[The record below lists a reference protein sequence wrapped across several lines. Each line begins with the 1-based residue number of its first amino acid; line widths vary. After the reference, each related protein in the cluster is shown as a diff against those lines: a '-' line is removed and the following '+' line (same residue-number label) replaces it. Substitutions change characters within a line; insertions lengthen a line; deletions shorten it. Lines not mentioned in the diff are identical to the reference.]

1 MQEPNRTLLIKRVYC
16 KKRLDLC
23 EYCFLGNSSFISCSF
38 WITGKWWALRFF
50 VKFKS
55 ICTHTLDQI
64 IKKVNYEKLTIL
76 LVDDNEKFLN
86 SMAERAKLREYNVLK
101 ATNGQ
106 QAIEIAS
113 KQTIHVAVVDQQMPE
128 MEGLVVITKLKAIAP
143 DIKTLLLTGHGD
155 EKLKEAT
162 EALNSAYF
170 DKEDISGFWDFLANL
185 SLGKINI
192 LLVDDNPK
200 FLKVLSDRIKLKGHE
215 PLTAL
220 NGKEA
225 LAIMESTRIQLAIID
240 QRMPD
245 IEGLVLITRL
255 KKIDPTIKTMLL
267 TGHGDEKLKEA
278 TEGLNSSYF
287 EKENMGSFWGV
298 FRKILKNLETTMA
311 AAGMAEG
318 GDPEDA
324 LKIKGPQKED

>member
-1 MQEPNRTLLIKRVYC
+1 M
-16 KKRLDLC
+16 KK
-23 EYCFLGNSSFISCSF
+23 
-38 WITGKWWALRFF
+38 
-50 VKFKS
+50 
-55 ICTHTLDQI
+55 
-64 IKKVNYEKLTIL
+64 EKITIL

-86 SMAERAKLREYNVLK
+86 SMAERAKIRKYNVLK
-101 ATNGQ
+101 ATNGE

-113 KQTIHVAVVDQQMPE
+113 KQTIHIAVVDQQMPG

-162 EALNSAYF
+162 QALNSAYF
-170 DKEDISGFWDFLANL
+170 DKEDIPGFWDFLANL
-185 SLGKINI
+185 ALGEINI

-200 FLKVLSDRIKLKGHE
+200 FLKILADRIKLKGHE

-220 NGKEA
+220 NGREA
-225 LAIMESTRIQLAIID
+225 LEIIKSNRIHIAIVD

-245 IEGLVLITRL
+245 MDGLVLITQL
-255 KKIDPTIKTMLL
+255 KKIDPSIKTMLL
-267 TGHGDEKLKEA
+267 TGHGDDKLKEA
-278 TEGLNSSYF
+278 TEALNSSYF
-287 EKENMGSFWGV
+287 DKEDMGSFWGF

-318 GDPEDA
+318 GDHKDA
-324 LKIKGPQKED
+324 LKIEHPKKRD

>member
-1 MQEPNRTLLIKRVYC
+1 M
-16 KKRLDLC
+16 KKD
-23 EYCFLGNSSFISCSF
+23 
-38 WITGKWWALRFF
+38 
-50 VKFKS
+50 
-55 ICTHTLDQI
+55 
-64 IKKVNYEKLTIL
+64 KLTIL

-86 SMAERAKLREYNVLK
+86 SMAERARIREYDVLTAVSGEK
-101 ATNGQ
+101 AL
-106 QAIEIAS
+106 EIAS

-128 MEGLVVITKLKAIAP
+128 MEGLVVITKLKAINP
-143 DIKTLLLTGHGD
+143 GIKTLLLTGHGD

-162 EALNSAYF
+162 RALNSAYF

-200 FLKVLSDRIKLKGHE
+200 FLETLADRIKLKGHE
-215 PLTAL
+215 SLTAL

-225 LAIMESTRIQLAIID
+225 LDIMKSTRIHLAIVD

-245 IEGLVLITRL
+245 IDGLVLITQL

-278 TEGLNSSYF
+278 TEALNSSYF
-287 EKENMGSFWGV
+287 EKEDMGSFWG
-298 FRKILKNLETTMA
+298 FFKKILRNLETTMA

-318 GDPEDA
+318 GDHIDA
-324 LKIKGPQKED
+324 LKIEDPKKKNK